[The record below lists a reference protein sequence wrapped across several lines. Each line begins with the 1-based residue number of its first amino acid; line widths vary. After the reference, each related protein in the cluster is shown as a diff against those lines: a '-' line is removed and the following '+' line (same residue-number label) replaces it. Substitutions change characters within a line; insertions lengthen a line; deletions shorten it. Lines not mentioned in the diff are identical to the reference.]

1 MGCFCGC
8 RNATLYRTWLVKISA
23 QSTTGCISYKYGWSE
38 ICVEDA
44 EKHKLCTIYSEK
56 CHQKCH
62 IHVSLV
68 VKCARHPT
76 LMCHIRMVGQSSG
89 TVPAELKFPYQI
101 GWWRLPWKHKKWPY
115 TGGQRIFRKDRLQ
128 SRKEK
133 IPGPGHYTGTGDIAG
148 DTSAVAVSSCKRRSR
163 QGGLL
168 NLIGAA
174 CPGFSEPTADDKE
187 KKAQKK
193 RVW

>member
-1 MGCFCGC
+1 MEALFSKMFGGDFGVFL
-8 RNATLYRTWLVKISA
+8 RLSQRDPIQDLVGQNLSA
-23 QSTTGCISYKYGWSE
+23 VNNGRISYKYGWSE

-56 CHQKCH
+56 CHHKCH

-115 TGGQRIFRKDRLQ
+115 TGGQRIFRKDRLHC
-128 SRKEK
+128 R
-133 IPGPGHYTGTGDIAG
+133 
-148 DTSAVAVSSCKRRSR
+148 SSSVLAISSSVR
-163 QGGLL
+163 G
-168 NLIGAA
+168 
-174 CPGFSEPTADDKE
+174 
-187 KKAQKK
+187 
-193 RVW
+193 

>member
-1 MGCFCGC
+1 MFGGDFGVFL
-8 RNATLYRTWLVKISA
+8 RLSQRDPIQDLVGQNLSA
-23 QSTTGCISYKYGWSE
+23 VNNGRISYKYGWSE

-89 TVPAELKFPYQI
+89 TVPAELKFPYPI

-115 TGGQRIFRKDRLQ
+115 RQVLVPVVGSEYLEESASYHSFR
-128 SRKEK
+128 
-133 IPGPGHYTGTGDIAG
+133 HYDILPAFCVTAPAG
-148 DTSAVAVSSCKRRSR
+148 
-163 QGGLL
+163 L
-168 NLIGAA
+168 
-174 CPGFSEPTADDKE
+174 
-187 KKAQKK
+187 
-193 RVW
+193 